1 MVQTKVR
8 SIDGDGHVI
17 ENIPQ
22 LWNTWRRRT
31 VAGTAAVGGALL
43 L

>member
-17 ENIPQ
+17 EEPGR
-22 LWNTWRRRT
+22 LLEHMEAPSREY
-31 VAGTAAVGGALL
+31 GGS
-43 L
+43 